1 MHPTVFKFSFLFL
14 LKNVE
19 FVDRFI
25 KHFFIRTYLRPFLSI
40 FTIFKQPLSCLI
52 IPTDFYRFVNDKKED
67 IKVSVVNSFKLLGV
81 TIDKKLNFTEHCSN
95 LKKIIN
101 K

>member
-1 MHPTVFKFSFLFL
+1 MFITNKRIKLPKEITVATKL
-14 LKNVE
+14 
-19 FVDRFI
+19 
-25 KHFFIRTYLRPFLSI
+25 
-40 FTIFKQPLSCLI
+40 
-52 IPTDFYRFVNDKKED
+52 VNDKKED
-67 IKVSVVNSFKLLGV
+67 IKVSVLNSIKLLGV